1 MLTMF
6 LWELLAKIIGPNL
19 QINCLPR
26 HLGQHCPGRGGSG
39 FGQLGRA
46 HVTSLQSMVGRIVG
60 SGGFVAVGSGGFVTV
75 GSGGFVAV
83 GSGGFVTVGSG
94 GFVGGGL
101 VAVCIVSCRCV

>member
-75 GSGGFVAV
+75 GSGGFV
-83 GSGGFVTVGSG
+83 
-94 GFVGGGL
+94 GGGL
-101 VAVCIVSCRCV
+101 VAVCIVIVADVCNTASTTGYVTIIV